1 MPVKK
6 VIKSI
11 LGNTDS
17 KKSPKK
23 SAKKVSR
30 NKNKGKASAEDETIK
45 PSLVIANTD
54 NANTDNDFEPETQ
67 LGEPDTQV
75 LTEMDDQ
82 LIDSILE
89 LDDNINVEFD
99 DDDTNLEANAT
110 IILDVGDD
118 IRLDVSD
125 DIILDVGDD
134 IRLDVGDD
142 IALDDSQDVFDIPD
156 IGNNEHDTSD
166 IDTPEDSLTGES
178 EETGESEGSETYSS
192 KDTLNTLGN
201 VLAGLKATKP
211 EVSDDEQ
218 LGAQSLR
225 WVSDLIDYT
234 HETEATFATLESL
247 KPENEQL
254 TEKLKS
260 TRLDLEDQIS
270 KADTFESE
278 LDTLKSE
285 NEKLTEQLNSTRG
298 DLEEQISKTE
308 LFESKANTFET
319 RFLESE
325 ETLETTQ
332 ESLSEL
338 ESLRDQL
345 SSEFDAIKS
354 SLEIE
359 VNEKKAL
366 KLNVLQTHKAH
377 DIDKQALTQL
387 ASKNAN
393 LDIALNVSVSEK
405 LNTEKEVET
414 LEARLKTTAEERD
427 NLSKIVTQT
436 IDKNTEIGQLNQSLK
451 AQLES
456 SASDFTALKREFDDT
471 LLSKDA
477 EIEKLL
483 ALINI
488 QKSEITA
495 KHNILSTTNK
505 EMNQMRERYE
515 TTKHM
520 RTKLLKYIEVQR
532 SETLELGE
540 KFTQV
545 NSRYGELSENQAGY
559 QKDYDTLLRVVDMQ
573 AEKIR
578 RYMSDNFAPAQTFP
592 ALSINELEDNSSE
605 TS

>member
-45 PSLVIANTD
+45 PSLVIANTDNITNTD

-99 DDDTNLEANAT
+99 DDDTNLEANA
-110 IILDVGDD
+110 I
-118 IRLDVSD
+118 
-125 DIILDVGDD
+125 IILDVGDD

-166 IDTPEDSLTGES
+166 IDTPEDSL
-178 EETGESEGSETYSS
+178 TGESEGSETYSS

-605 TS
+605 TSED